1 MAGKRRAR
9 WPGLC
14 PRNCGSGEAEERGK
28 GQSHRR
34 ASNQSARNGPFV
46 LKIRNRNCRRIFFF
60 LGHVPKTLMFKCVRA
75 PPASLKTLPHPDKC
89 LWWIRGSE
97 KSRNSFWHPH
107 LHWHPQNEAVVTW
120 AGNPNPRWL
129 KEFKI
134 LESEEILEQRLN
146 FPAECGM
153 GAHGGLQSVVGKQGR
168 VCSFSCRLKRC
179 ILTFICLPQGLAW
192 PLSGF
197 GGVLKRVSKNI
208 PWRWL
213 LLQPIIL

>member
-1 MAGKRRAR
+1 MCLKL
-9 WPGLC
+9 LC
-14 PRNCGSGEAEERGK
+14 SSVCVHLQLPLRLFHIQISVFGEFGAQKNQGTVSGIHVCIGTPRMR
-28 GQSHRR
+28 
-34 ASNQSARNGPFV
+34 
-46 LKIRNRNCRRIFFF
+46 
-60 LGHVPKTLMFKCVRA
+60 
-75 PPASLKTLPHPDKC
+75 
-89 LWWIRGSE
+89 LWW
-97 KSRNSFWHPH
+97 
-107 LHWHPQNEAVVTW
+107 QW
-120 AGNPNPRWL
+120 AGNQNLRWL

-213 LLQPIIL
+213 LLQLIIL